1 MKSIEVSDL
10 VAFVELVEQQKG
22 RFIKQLLVNL
32 ERRDGRVSPET
43 RKLLL
48 DTIND
53 YTRSIYKIIGYTVE
67 N

>member
-1 MKSIEVSDL
+1 MKPIEVSDL

-22 RFIKQLLVNL
+22 RFIKQLLNDL
-32 ERRDGRVSPET
+32 ERKDGRISPEL

-53 YTRSIYKIIGYTVE
+53 YTRAVYKVIGYTIDS
-67 N
+67 

>member
-1 MKSIEVSDL
+1 MKPIEVSDL

-22 RFIKQLLVNL
+22 RFIKQLLNDL
-32 ERRDGRVSPET
+32 ERKDGRISPEL

-53 YTRSIYKIIGYTVE
+53 YTRAVYKVIGYTIE
-67 N
+67 S

>member
-1 MKSIEVSDL
+1 MKTIEVSDL

-22 RFIKQLLVNL
+22 RFIKQLLNDL
-32 ERRDGRVSPET
+32 EKRDGRITPQM

-53 YTRSIYKIIGYTVE
+53 YTRAIYKVIGYTVE